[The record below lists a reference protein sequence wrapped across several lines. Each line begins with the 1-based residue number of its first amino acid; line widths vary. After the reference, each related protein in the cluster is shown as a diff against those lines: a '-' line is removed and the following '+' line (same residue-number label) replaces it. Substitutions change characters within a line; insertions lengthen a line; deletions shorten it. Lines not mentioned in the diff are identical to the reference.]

1 VNQTSLNLIA
11 ITIFVLVMSSLLGP
25 LLHLSPFVPAFA
37 AFAILSV
44 ATVDT
49 LSWQGKAGTL
59 VVDWFNRFSP
69 EHQARVVR
77 HEAGHFLV
85 AYLSEIPVTGYT
97 LSAWE
102 AFRQG
107 LPGYGGVQFDSEA
120 LNQMVERGT
129 LSAQWLDRYC
139 TVLMA
144 GIAAE
149 TLAYGNA
156 VGGGD
161 DRQTLRFLWSQLRRP
176 AAEAEQK
183 QSWAVFQAKHL
194 IQAHQSAYEALVT
207 AMEQR
212 ASIEACYQAIS
223 TSELGNKEQF

>member
-1 VNQTSLNLIA
+1 
-11 ITIFVLVMSSLLGP
+11 MSSLLGP
-25 LLHLSPFVPAFA
+25 LLHLSPFVPAVA

-69 EHQARVVR
+69 THRARVVR

-85 AYLSEIPVTGYT
+85 AHLSNISVTGYT
-97 LSAWE
+97 LSAWD

-107 LPGYGGVQFDSEA
+107 LPGYGGVQFDSEELQQA
-120 LNQMVERGT
+120 VEQGT
-129 LSAQWLDRYC
+129 IAAQLLDRYC

-149 TLAYGNA
+149 TLVYGNTE
-156 VGGGD
+156 GGAD

-176 AAEAEQK
+176 EAEAEQK
-183 QSWAVFQAKHL
+183 QKWAAFQAKNL
-194 IQAHQSAYEALVT
+194 IQAHQPAYEALVT
-207 AMEQR
+207 AMEQGASVEECCR
-212 ASIEACYQAIS
+212 AIELQTAN
-223 TSELGNKEQF
+223 EK